1 AQVKAA
7 GSRLAW
13 LPDARPA
20 GSGRGRSEGWI
31 PLVIYV
37 DRGPLLEGCRLAA
50 RLLPARTPDPA
61 GPHLL
66 RARGSGYT
74 LHAAGRGARPPRR
87 RGGGGP
93 PGGGC
98 PAGGPGRGGPWRRPG
113 RAWAVSGAGAAG
125 GLWRG
130 RPPARAGVRGGG
142 PPSALAPRPRPG
154 RRPPSPS

>member
-1 AQVKAA
+1 PAVRAARVSRPAGGAPRRVAGRMGPRGRPPGPAARQVLAGGFPVDYPRWTEAQVKAA

-74 LHAAGRGARPPRR
+74 LHAVGR
-87 RGGGGP
+87 
-93 PGGGC
+93 
-98 PAGGPGRGGPWRRPG
+98 PAGP
-113 RAWAVSGAGAAG
+113 
-125 GLWRG
+125 
-130 RPPARAGVRGGG
+130 
-142 PPSALAPRPRPG
+142 
-154 RRPPSPS
+154 